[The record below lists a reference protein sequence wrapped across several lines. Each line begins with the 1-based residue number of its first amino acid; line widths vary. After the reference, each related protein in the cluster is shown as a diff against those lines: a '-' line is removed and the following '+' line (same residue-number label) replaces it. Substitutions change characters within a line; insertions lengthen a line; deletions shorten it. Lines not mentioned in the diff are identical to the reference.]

1 MNYKPSLIHYN
12 KLSFQIPLTMQ
23 ISKCILALKSN
34 ITLNQSLQLVM
45 AETDVQ
51 SILIKCTDKKL
62 NIYTDLKTVMFS
74 FSSNVLFQKQ
84 QWTFCIKHYSPTSP
98 SLHCISNNAL
108 KTKRKQTSQYLED
121 IISMQEIKI

>member
-62 NIYTDLKTVMFS
+62 NIYTDLRTVMFS
-74 FSSNVLFQKQ
+74 FSSNVLFQK
-84 QWTFCIKHYSPTSP
+84 
-98 SLHCISNNAL
+98 
-108 KTKRKQTSQYLED
+108 KQ
-121 IISMQEIKI
+121 